1 MKRTLLF
8 LLFSVMPTW
17 LFANEAVGNAVAVI
31 GSVTIVRADTGEENP
46 LQRNGEIF
54 LNDTIKTGAD
64 GLVKVLLK
72 DESILKVSPATELQI
87 SEMIAGP
94 GEGGRSTVE
103 LLKGRIRSVIGNKL
117 GANSE
122 FNVNTPVAVAGVRG
136 TDFEVVHTLVDG
148 EWVTGVRCFDG
159 AVALSTVDLLSSISN
174 TLILPN
180 QYSLA
185 RTSALPSTP
194 QNMPEGQSLFD
205 VLGVED
211 PAGGINEN
219 GEPIDIELDIEQVQS
234 VLLNLNAN
242 LDLNIDTILDAIPT
256 QPGTATR
263 REEEQVDTQLETITS
278 PLSNEAE
285 LNFDIEIPL
294 PN

>member
-1 MKRTLLF
+1 MNRFFISLF
-8 LLFSVMPTW
+8 LVLVSTLSV
-17 LFANEAVGNAVAVI
+17 AADSVGNAVAVI
-31 GSVTIVRADTGEENP
+31 GSVTIVRADGGAEES

-54 LNDTIKTGAD
+54 LNDVIKTGAD
-64 GLVKVLLK
+64 GLVKVLLN
-72 DESILKVSPATELQI
+72 DETILKVSPATELLI

-103 LLKGRIRSVIGNKL
+103 LLRGRIRSVIGNKL
-117 GANSE
+117 SENNE

-159 AVALSTVDLLSSISN
+159 AVALSTIDLLSSISN

-185 RTSALPSTP
+185 TTNALPTRP
-194 QNMPEGQSLFD
+194 EEMPEGQSLFD

-211 PAGGINEN
+211 PSDALPETGGQS
-219 GEPIDIELDIEQVQS
+219 DTDLDAAQVQA
-234 VLLNLNAN
+234 VLLNLDTDSGLDIQTIINTFVDVPAGPSLVEGAEADIQLEVISRPVN
-242 LDLNIDTILDAIPT
+242 QEADLNF
-256 QPGTATR
+256 
-263 REEEQVDTQLETITS
+263 E
-278 PLSNEAE
+278 
-285 LNFDIEIPL
+285 IEIPL